1 MKEVKPS
8 ICRFCHAQCPVLVE
22 MEDGKAVKVV
32 GDKDNPL
39 YHGYTCIKGRELP
52 YYHDAEE
59 RLTQSQKRQPDG
71 SHAPIGSEQAMD
83 EIAAKLRQLI
93 DEHGPRSVAIYIGTH
108 GFNNFATEMISRA
121 FMDSIGSPMVFTSV
135 TIDQPGKAV
144 ASALHGMWMGGGDN
158 IDDADAWMLI
168 GTNPIVSQ
176 FGGMPVN
183 PARQISKAKQRG
195 AKLVVIDPR
204 ETDVAKQADIH
215 LAPKPGNDP
224 TVLAGLMRVIFKEGL
239 YDQEFCTNHVE
250 GFADLREAVEPF
262 TPEFVAE
269 RADIPAD
276 KLVDAARMYASANKA
291 ACTAGTGPNMAGYGN
306 LTEYMVLSLMTLC
319 GHWRKAGDKVTN
331 PGVLIN
337 RVPAMEAAIG
347 PRPAWGFGEKLRVRG
362 LTDTAAGL
370 PTAAAAEEILMDG
383 PGQVKALINLG
394 GNPMMAWPDQILA
407 HEAMKKLELL
417 VCIDPLY
424 TATVELADYVIAPK
438 LTFEA
443 PGATALQEF
452 LGVGGAGVGY
462 QTPYAQ
468 WCDTLQDPPEGA
480 DVIEDWEVFY
490 GLAKRLGVPIHMAAK
505 SFLDPAAAKENGTT
519 LDMDNKPT
527 GEEIWDILLKG
538 SPIPLDE
545 VKKHPYGKVFDV
557 PDVHVAPKP
566 DGWDARLDIGNQV
579 LLKELEEVYD
589 NTVHDREADYKFRM
603 ISRRLSDI
611 HNSSW
616 HTNTKLTR
624 RFKYNPAFM
633 NAADA
638 KKVGVKSGDVI
649 KITSQRAS
657 ILGVVEAT
665 DEVRTGSIAMSHS
678 WGVNPD
684 DERDD
689 DVRNF
694 GGNTGRLTDAKK
706 DFDPYTGMPR
716 MSSIPVN
723 IERVDEA

>member
-8 ICRFCHAQCPVLVE
+8 ICRFCHALCPILVE

-52 YYHDAEE
+52 YYHYADE
-59 RLTQSQKRQPDG
+59 RLTHSMKLQPDG
-71 SHAPIGSEQAMD
+71 SHKPIDSEQAMD
-83 EIAAKLRQLI
+83 EIAAKLKQLI
-93 DEHGPRSVAIYIGTH
+93 ADHGPRSVSIYFGTH
-108 GFNNFATEMISRA
+108 GFNNFATEFIARA
-121 FMDSIGSPMVFTSV
+121 FMDAIESPMVFSSV

-144 ASALHGMWMGGGDN
+144 SGALHGMWLGGGDN
-158 IDDADAWMLI
+158 IDDADAWMLV

-204 ETDVAKQADIH
+204 VTDVAKHADIH
-215 LAPKPGNDP
+215 LQPKPGHDP
-224 TVLAGLMRVIFKEGL
+224 TILAGIMRLIFKEGL
-239 YDQEFCTNHVE
+239 YDQEFCTNHVN

-269 RADIPAD
+269 RADIPVD
-276 KLVDAARMYASANKA
+276 KLVAAARAYAQANRA
-291 ACTAGTGPNMAGYGN
+291 AVTAGTGPNMAGHGN

-319 GHWRKAGDKVTN
+319 GHWRKEGDKVTN

-337 RVPAMEAAIG
+337 RPPAMAAAVG
-347 PRPAWGFGEKLRVRG
+347 PRPAWGFGEKLRVRD

-370 PTAAAAEEILMDG
+370 PTAAAPEEILTDG
-383 PGQVKALINLG
+383 EGQVKALLNLG
-394 GNPMMAWPDQILA
+394 GNPMMAWPDQILTF
-407 HEAMKKLELL
+407 EAMKKLELL
-417 VCIDPLY
+417 VSIDPLM
-424 TATVELADYVIAPK
+424 TATCKLSHYIIAPK

-443 PGATALQEF
+443 PGTTALQEF
-452 LGVGGAGVGY
+452 LGLGGAGVGY

-468 WCDTLQDPPEGA
+468 YCETLQDPPEGS
-480 DVIEDWEVFY
+480 DVIEDWEFFY
-490 GLAKRLGVPIHMAAK
+490 GVAQRLGRTLQMK
-505 SFLDPAAAKENGTT
+505 SKALLDPAEAAKNATP
-519 LDMDNKPT
+519 LDGSKKPT
-527 GEEIWDILLKG
+527 GEEMWDILLKG
-538 SPIPLDE
+538 SPVPLED
-545 VKKHPYGKVFDV
+545 VKKHPYGKVFER
-557 PDVHVAPKP
+557 PETRVAPTP
-566 DGWDARLDIGNQV
+566 PGWEGRLDIGNDV
-579 LLKELEEVYD
+579 MMKELEEVYD
-589 NTVHDREADYKFRM
+589 NTVHEREKDYAFRM

-633 NAADA
+633 NPADA

-657 ILGVVEAT
+657 ILGVVEEAP
-665 DEVRTGSIAMSHS
+665 DVRTGSIAMSHS

-706 DFDPYTGMPR
+706 DFDPYTGIPR

-723 IERVDEA
+723 IERVDAA